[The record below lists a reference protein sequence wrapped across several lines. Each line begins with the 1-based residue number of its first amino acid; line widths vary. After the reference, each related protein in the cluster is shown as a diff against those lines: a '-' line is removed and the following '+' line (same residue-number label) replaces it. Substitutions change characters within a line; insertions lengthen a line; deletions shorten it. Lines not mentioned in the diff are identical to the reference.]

1 MSEKSLS
8 RRSFLQWSA
17 LGAGA
22 IGASGLVACASGD
35 GAGEGGENLA
45 ETGLT
50 ETGEWKFAPCYN
62 NCSCGASR
70 CVNKVYIEDGVPLKI
85 RSDEA
90 ADDTFTKPQRR
101 SCLRGRAKISE
112 VYSPARIKYPMKRK
126 NFSLDNPQGELRGK
140 DEWERISWEE
150 ALDLV
155 AEGIKKMMD
164 QYGPKG
170 ILCGASSNIGDGY
183 YDQNVCLL
191 NALGGSVH
199 AEAGTVS
206 FGSWHVANMHM
217 LGNFFGGASPHINDL
232 KKCDL
237 HVMFGNNWVS
247 NKSGNYTWYMNEAR
261 KSGSKMIIID
271 PWLNQTASVIAD
283 EWVPVLPG
291 TDTALI
297 QAICYEWINAGTFDQ
312 EFLDKYC
319 IGFDDKTLPE
329 TAPAN
334 GDWKN
339 YILGT
344 SCYDN
349 VPKTPEWAE
358 AICGVPADRIRELAA
373 EIAAA
378 DKVHFFCGQSVSKIP
393 AGEQLVQSFE
403 TMAFMHGGIGTSG
416 HFFHKANISYAGPNA
431 MALGSY
437 CPLDADPANPLQPEG
452 APIYMWYPIPNFT
465 VLKEDTDWLNLEPS
479 ECWRSIKAGEYGR
492 DCWPGGKKK
501 VDIHAAYF
509 GGHMSTLNQIPDTMT
524 GIEVVRGFDFV
535 WGCNPFFDSTRQ
547 YCDVL
552 LPCPTFYEKPNKGFG
567 GDTGSVM
574 WFDNIIEPLYE
585 AKPESWIAEELA
597 TRLGLDPRAVN
608 GLSDADRTYATV
620 RDAVYMEAG
629 AEMPSP
635 LLTITQEEID
645 TYFPEASDAAPQ
657 EGKFTFEQFRNEG
670 ILKTEFDESYE
681 APNPYAAFFADPE
694 ANPLPTASGKFEI
707 YCEALAFMINSV
719 GYSTVYPI
727 GVYQIGDPEQG
738 AGTQTDEFPL
748 LLWTP
753 HSLRRAHSVNDN
765 VSSLRQAFPQECFMS
780 EVDAEARGIKNGD
793 VVLMSSPHGK
803 VLRHAKVTP
812 YIVPGAVA
820 IQDGAWFEIDEETGI
835 DIGGCPNVLQAPKS
849 SGGGSQSWCGT
860 LLQVEKYDG
869 PLTLEA
875 DWARPVVTP
884 VGIAE

>member
-22 IGASGLVACASGD
+22 LGASGLVACASDD
-35 GAGEGGENLA
+35 GGSEDLA
-45 ETGLT
+45 ATGQATLN
-50 ETGEWKFAPCYN
+50 EPGEWKFAPCYN
-62 NCSCGASR
+62 NCSCGGSR
-70 CVNKVYIEDGVPLKI
+70 CVNKVYVEDGVPLKI

-90 ADDTFTKPQRR
+90 EEDSYAVPQRR
-101 SCLRGRAKISE
+101 SCLRGRAKIGE

-126 NFSLDNPQGELRGK
+126 SFSLDNPQGELRGR

-155 AEGIKKMMD
+155 AEGIRKMLD

-206 FGSWHVANMHM
+206 FGSWAVAETHM
-217 LGNFFGGASPHINDL
+217 IGGFSAGANAHHLQLLQS
-232 KKCDL
+232 DL
-237 HVMFGNNWVS
+237 HVLIGCNWAANKAGNHA
-247 NKSGNYTWYMNEAR
+247 WYMQQCHERGAR
-261 KSGSKMIIID
+261 IIVID
-271 PWLNQTASVIAD
+271 PWLNQTAQVIAD
-283 EWVPVLPG
+283 EWIPILPG

-297 QAICYEWINAGTFDQ
+297 TAICYEWINAGTYDQ
-312 EFLDKYC
+312 DFLDKYC
-319 IGFDDKTLPE
+319 IGFDENTMPDD
-329 TAPAN
+329 APAN
-334 GDWKN
+334 SSWKD
-339 YILGT
+339 YVMGT
-344 SCYDN
+344 GYDMA
-349 VPKTPEWAE
+349 PKTPEWAE
-358 AICGVPADRIRELAA
+358 AICGVPADKIRELAA
-373 EIAAA
+373 EIASV
-378 DKVHFFCGQSVSKIP
+378 DKVNFFCGQSVSKIP
-393 AGEQLVQSFE
+393 AGEQLAQSFF
-403 TMAFMHGGIGTSG
+403 TMALMHGGYGTPG
-416 HFFHKANISYAGPNA
+416 HYFGRTSYSDSTGGMLYPGA
-431 MALGSY
+431 Y
-437 CPLDADPANPLQPEG
+437 CPADADPANPLQPDG
-452 APIYMWYPIPNFT
+452 APTYMFYPIPVF
-465 VLKEDTDWLNLEPS
+465 DTLGDADWLNLEPS

-492 DCWPGGKKK
+492 DIWPGGKKK

-535 WGCNPFFDSTRQ
+535 WGVNPFFDSTRQ

-552 LPCPTFYEKPNKGFG
+552 LPCPTFWEKPNKAFM
-567 GDTGSVM
+567 GDMSSAV
-574 WFDNIIEPLYE
+574 WFDQIIDPLYE

-597 TRLGLDPRAVN
+597 QRLGLDPKAVN
-608 GLSDADRTYATV
+608 ALSDVERTYATV
-620 RDAVYMEAG
+620 RDGLVMG
-629 AEMPSP
+629 AEPTPMF
-635 LLTITQEEID
+635 TITQEEID
-645 TYFPEASDAAPQ
+645 TYFPGTNGSPQ
-657 EGKFTFEQFRNEG
+657 EGQFSFAEFREKGIIKLPLEEG
-670 ILKTEFDESYE
+670 MQIPEPF
-681 APNPYAAFFADPE
+681 AAFVADPE
-694 ANPLPTASGKFEI
+694 GAPLPTASGKFEI
-707 YCEALAFMINSV
+707 YCPVLAYMINSV
-719 GYSTVYPI
+719 GYSQIAPV
-727 GVYQIGDPEQG
+727 GAYQIGDPEQG

-765 VSSLRQAFPQECFMS
+765 VTSLRQAFPQECFMS
-780 EVDAEARGIKNGD
+780 TVDAEARGIKNGD
-793 VVLMSSPHGK
+793 TVLMTSPHGK

-820 IQDGAWFEIDEETGI
+820 MQDGAWFEIDEETGI

-849 SGGGSQSWCGT
+849 SGGGCQAWTGT

-875 DWARPVVTP
+875 DWERPVVTP